1 MSAPETFSGL
11 RVVAFESRKADG
23 LRKLI
28 RRLGGE
34 PLIAPSMREV
44 PLEDQHEAFRF
55 AERLFASTID
65 GLILLTG
72 VGTRI
77 LVQALS
83 TRYPRPGILQALSTI
98 TLIVRGP
105 KPIVALAELGL
116 QPSITVPEPNTWRDL
131 LNTLDAQV
139 QVKGLRIAVQ
149 EYGHSNEELLE
160 GLAIRGAE
168 VIRVPVYQWALP
180 EDVGPLRQAVT
191 AICNEQAEVLLFTSA
206 IQVQH
211 VLQIAKTMGVEA
223 VFGAAAQRCVIASVG
238 PMCTEGLTHHG
249 FQVDIEPVHP
259 KMGSLLHEA
268 SLKSRAIL
276 QRKRTLDP

>member
-1 MSAPETFSGL
+1 MSAPETFLGL
-11 RVVAFESRKADG
+11 RVVAFESRKADD

-34 PLIAPSMREV
+34 PLVAPSMREV

-65 GLILLTG
+65 VLILLTG

-160 GLAIRGAE
+160 GLATRGAE
-168 VIRVPVYQWALP
+168 MIRVPVYQWALP

-191 AICNEQAEVLLFTSA
+191 TICHEQAEGLLLTSA

-223 VFGAAAQRCVIASVG
+223 RFRAAAQRCVIASVG
-238 PMCTEGLTHHG
+238 PMCTEG
-249 FQVDIEPVHP
+249 
-259 KMGSLLHEA
+259 
-268 SLKSRAIL
+268 
-276 QRKRTLDP
+276 